1 MGGISVVG
9 SRLFTVSEP
18 FSPPTSSLLI
28 PINADTA
35 FPPPP
40 GRHQNGLRVG
50 MRGPSVNL
58 TLTLCLPPQH
68 ILIVQ
73 RQLSV
78 LDEELEEFRAALR
91 QYMDCAC
98 AQTGCLQSVQGCC
111 CVVLLC
117 CFRHMS
123 QVKAKQAQPII
134 VGCLYSVL
142 FKAHGG
148 ELLSPIMFV
157 LYLNQRVLL

>member
-1 MGGISVVG
+1 MHRLWSASVDQLKVK
-9 SRLFTVSEP
+9 P
-18 FSPPTSSLLI
+18 HLI
-28 PINADTA
+28 
-35 FPPPP
+35 F
-40 GRHQNGLRVG
+40 
-50 MRGPSVNL
+50 L
-58 TLTLCLPPQH
+58 TWYLPPQH

-117 CFRHMS
+117 CLRQISH
-123 QVKAKQAQPII
+123 VKGKLPLI
-134 VGCLYSVL
+134 VGVSL
-142 FKAHGG
+142 FY
-148 ELLSPIMFV
+148 PI
-157 LYLNQRVLL
+157 